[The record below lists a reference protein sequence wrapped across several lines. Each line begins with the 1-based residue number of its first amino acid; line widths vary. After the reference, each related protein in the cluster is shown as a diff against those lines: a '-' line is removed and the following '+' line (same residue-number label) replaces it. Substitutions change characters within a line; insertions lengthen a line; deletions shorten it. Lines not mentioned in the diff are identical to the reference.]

1 MARHLTPC
9 PLIRYSLRIARGE
22 LVSMYDLDAATLSFV
37 METFEHTPTGANPEP
52 YTIRPEPSTLN
63 PKP

>member
-22 LVSMYDLDAATLSFV
+22 LVSMYDLDASTLSFV
-37 METFEHTPTGANPEP
+37 METFEHTPSGASYPILP
-52 YTIRPEPSTLN
+52 GDAFSVH